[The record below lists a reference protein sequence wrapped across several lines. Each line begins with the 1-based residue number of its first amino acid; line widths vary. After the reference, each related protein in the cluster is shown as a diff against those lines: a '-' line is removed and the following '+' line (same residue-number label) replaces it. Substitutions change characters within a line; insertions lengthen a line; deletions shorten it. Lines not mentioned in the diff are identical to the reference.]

1 MTRERSLSG
10 QVSSAL
16 LWIAAFCFACGLF
29 FCATLLTRNLPP
41 TAPVAVGV
49 VTIERDSKLNDYVNA
64 ALFFLL
70 VPPLTLAFRRLGER
84 ATAPYGLRDRNLF
97 ALPYFFAPL
106 LFLTTGKV
114 GWALL
119 LPVVLSFGIPR
130 ILALAGSRRW
140 IRRLLRRGMW
150 PFHALIVTEAA
161 GWIFFRAIVTQRRIA
176 HIPTLFLEVVFVTL
190 FVALFW
196 LVVLFAARVA
206 QLSFGVDFEETFA
219 RIAVAGLPLALL
231 PVAPIIAVPLPL
243 PAVWIGIALL
253 AVLFLLLRI
262 RHAPRRET
270 AWKLAAY
277 FVLPLLVYC
286 LSYAST
292 AHLSQYVDLFH
303 RGESI
308 GPASDYLRGKAPY
321 RGIYPLHGMLE
332 DGLLD
337 TWLMELFGRSIDVSI
352 AKSVILGGFLALSL
366 WYLGIALFESIP
378 LALLVV
384 AMGAWT
390 TAENERTFFQVA
402 AVALFWY
409 GLKRRNTLGILLA
422 GALSSVALFF
432 SYEIGMYSIT
442 GGLAAIALLAIA
454 AARPRRLPE
463 GERAGPE
470 ARYGR
475 IALAFLAGVVL
486 GAAPFLTYLAA
497 DNLAGDFFRVS
508 FVEIPRYIDAI
519 WSLPFPD
526 LVSTFRNDLNLHS
539 LSDFI
544 LFEKFHLILSPLVI
558 AIAVVYCIQRWLRR
572 RLDSDDRALFVLAV
586 FAAVT
591 QRTAFGRAEF
601 RHQYFAAFLLGP
613 MIVMLTVLLARRLK
627 ALWIG
632 GAVGEESIS
641 ASDPRSATRAFI
653 LLLIAAAIPLV
664 AVLFWI
670 PDLVNAR
677 IDDTLRYAVR
687 TLRVYHEPQAD
698 QVTDRINAV
707 VAEVRALVPKRNEP
721 IFDFSDQPALYF
733 FCDRPNPTRFYQVPM
748 MSPRP
753 YQAEVIAQLE
763 RAKPKV
769 VLRRSPEGFDTF
781 DGVPNT
787 VRAQAVAAYL
797 DDCYEFYKSVRGLE
811 LWRRRKE
818 TKPAPLAAYLRLIHV
833 PGTHEL
839 ANPGFT
845 RAVFPIVGSGEGMG
859 GAYWQSDLTVHNPLR
874 QTIHLNLRY
883 VAADKRIDRRVILAP
898 LQTLRWDDAVKRYF
912 HAESTIGTLWLEYVN
927 TRVPV
932 VTVRSWDSA
941 HQAHASVESPLTLSD
956 SATYGSPTPELVIV
970 GLPSLSSGARHLN
983 VGVVDVGNVPVN
995 VKITVRRAS
1004 NGAVVGKP
1012 IESWIDEDQVFITRD
1027 VEAALGFRIDET
1039 MVVHIAVNQGT
1050 AVGFAT
1056 VVGQEGDT
1064 EFVAAVPAQAK

>member
-1 MTRERSLSG
+1 MSRQL
-10 QVSSAL
+10 SSAL

-29 FCATLLTRNLPP
+29 FCVTLLTRNLPP
-41 TAPVAVGV
+41 TAPSAVGV
-49 VTIERDSKLNDYVNA
+49 VTIEHDSKLRDYVNV

-70 VPPLTLAFRRLGER
+70 VPPLTIVFRRQGER
-84 ATAPYGLRDRNLF
+84 LTRGFDDAGRVLF
-97 ALPYFFAPL
+97 ALPYVLAPL

-114 GWALL
+114 GWVLL
-119 LPVVLSFGIPR
+119 LPLVLSFALPR
-130 ILALAGSRRW
+130 TRALLGSRRW
-140 IRRLLRRGMW
+140 LRQLLRRELW
-150 PFHALIVTEAA
+150 PFHALIVAEAL
-161 GWIFFRAIVTQRRIA
+161 GWLFYRAIVTWRRIA
-176 HIPTLFLEVVFVTL
+176 HIPTLFLEAL
-190 FVALFW
+190 FVALFVLIFW
-196 LVVLFAARVA
+196 LVAVYIARLAQVA
-206 QLSFGVDFEETFA
+206 FGRDFEAIFA
-219 RIAVAGLPLALL
+219 RIAVAASPLTLL
-231 PVAPIIAVPLPL
+231 PIVPIVVAPTPL
-243 PAVWIGIALL
+243 PAVWVVVALL
-253 AVLFLLLRI
+253 LAAFLLLRI
-262 RHAPRRET
+262 RNAPRPET

-277 FVLPLLVYC
+277 ALFPFLIYC

-308 GPASDYLRGKAPY
+308 GPASDYLRGKSPY
-321 RGIYPLHGMLE
+321 AGVYPLHGMLE

-337 TWLMELFGRSIDVSI
+337 TWLMELFGRSLDVSI
-352 AKSVILGGFLALSL
+352 AKSVVFGSFLALSL

-402 AVALFWY
+402 AVALFWH
-409 GLKRRNTLGILLA
+409 GLKRRNRVSMLLA
-422 GALSSVALFF
+422 GALSGAALFF
-432 SYEIGMYSIT
+432 SYEIGVYSIV
-442 GGLAAIALLAIA
+442 GGIAALLLLAAFRPLLA
-454 AARPRRLPE
+454 
-463 GERAGPE
+463 
-470 ARYGR
+470 
-475 IALAFLAGVVL
+475 FVSGVLL
-486 GAAPFLTYLAA
+486 GAAPFLIYLGVQGRV
-497 DNLAGDFFRVS
+497 GDFFRIS
-508 FVEIPRYIDAI
+508 FIEIPRYIDAV

-526 LVSTFRNDLNLHS
+526 LVSTFRTDLNLHT

-558 AIAVVYCIQRWLRR
+558 AIAAVYCLQRWLRGK
-572 RLDSDDRALFVLAV
+572 LDDFDRALVVLVV
-586 FAAVT
+586 FAGVT

-613 MIVMLTVLLARRLK
+613 MIVLLAVLFARRLRG
-627 ALWIG
+627 LWREQN
-632 GAVGEESIS
+632 GA
-641 ASDPRSATRAFI
+641 AFVA
-653 LLLIAAAIPLV
+653 LLIAAALPLV

-677 IDDTLRYAVR
+677 IDDTLRYQLR
-687 TLRVYHEPQAD
+687 TLRLYHEPVAD

-707 VAEVRALVPKRNEP
+707 VGEVQTLVPKRNDP
-721 IFDFSDQPALYF
+721 IFDFSNQPAFYY

-753 YQAEVIAQLE
+753 YQAEVIAALE
-763 RAKPKV
+763 KAKPKI

-781 DGVPNT
+781 DGVPNS

-797 DDCYEFYKSVRGLE
+797 DDCYVFDKNVRGIE
-811 LWRRRKE
+811 LWRRRWDA
-818 TKPAPLAAYLRLIHV
+818 KPAPLATYLRRIHV

-839 ANPGFT
+839 VNPGIA

-859 GAYWQSDLTVHNPLR
+859 GAYWQSDLTIHNPSR
-874 QTIHLNLRY
+874 ETIHVTLRY
-883 VAADKRIDRRVILAP
+883 LAADKSIDRRLTLAP
-898 LQTLRWDDAVKRYF
+898 MQTLRWDDVVKTYF

-941 HQAHASVESPLTLSD
+941 HQAHASTEPPLTMSD
-956 SATYGSPTPELVIV
+956 SATAASATPELAIV

-983 VGVVDVGNVPVN
+983 VGVVNVGIVPAN
-995 VKITVRRAS
+995 VKITVRRAA

-1012 IESWIDEDQVFITRD
+1012 IESWIEEDKVFITRD

-1039 MVVHIAVNQGT
+1039 MVVRIVVNQGT

-1064 EFVAAVPAQAK
+1064 QFIAAVPAQK